1 MPFSYSMHA
10 SEWPLFFHDQ
20 LIVGD
25 SESPVAIC
33 TLWSLKESVAD
44 KIDSGSYSLIGN
56 LYTADGINYIIRNVL
71 ANPVIRHIVLV
82 GADLMRAGEALIELV
97 GEGVGED
104 YRTKKTNAFIHRA
117 IGKEEL
123 DLFRKNVAIHDLRK
137 ENAEG
142 LGPLVSELN
151 KTAKRERFCEPKAI
165 TAVEAPAEGL
175 DTEDAVF
182 RISGRSPSEVWL
194 KALDT
199 VMKFG
204 EVKRT
209 EYEIEQ
215 KELLDLVSVV
225 EGDERALPAWLPIN
239 ERDLHAYINGFF
251 SASKPENVD
260 YTYGERLFSYA
271 LPEGG
276 QRSEN
281 ELHGI
286 INQIQLVEEKLR
298 RNPYTRRAVA
308 ITWRHQKDFS
318 SDNPPCLIE
327 IVWSVK
333 HNKLYQTATF
343 RSHDIYGAWLLNIY
357 GLRKLQKKMAM
368 NIGVDTGSLMVVS
381 VSAHIYK
388 NNWKYAS
395 ELIGRLYSGKRE
407 LVEVDKR
414 GYFLVQVDAAKGEI
428 VVKHKL
434 NDARDSKYQFRG
446 RRAEEIYRK
455 IIHENLIS
463 RLDHAAYI
471 GKELA
476 RAEAAL
482 KSGETFVQDAA

>member
-1 MPFSYSMHA
+1 MQA

-25 SESPVAIC
+25 SASPVAIC
-33 TLWSLKESVAD
+33 TLWSLKESVVN
-44 KIDSGSYSLIGN
+44 KIDKSSYSLIGN

-97 GEGVGED
+97 VDGVGED
-104 YRTKKTNAFIHRA
+104 YRTKRTNAFIHRA

-123 DLFRKNVAIHDLRK
+123 DLFRKNVEIHDLRK
-137 ENAEG
+137 ENVEG
-142 LGPLVSELN
+142 LGSLVNELN

-165 TAVEAPAEGL
+165 TAVEAPAAGL
-175 DTEDAVF
+175 DTEDNVF
-182 RISGRSPSEVWL
+182 RISGKSPSEVWL

-204 EVKRT
+204 EVKTT

-215 KELLDLVSVV
+215 KEVLDLVSVV
-225 EGDERALPAWLPIN
+225 EGDEKTLPTWLPIS
-239 ERDLHAYINGFF
+239 ESDLHAYISGFF
-251 SASKPENVD
+251 SASKPRNVD

-271 LPEGG
+271 LPAIG
-276 QRSEN
+276 QQSEK
-281 ELHGI
+281 ELYGI
-286 INQIQLVEEKLR
+286 INQIQIVEEKLR
-298 RNPYTRRAVA
+298 RNPHTRRAIAV
-308 ITWRHQKDFS
+308 TWKHQKDFS

-333 HNKLYQTATF
+333 HNRLYQTVTF

-357 GLRKLQKKMAM
+357 GLRELQKNIAK
-368 NIGVDTGSLMVVS
+368 NIGLVVGCLVVVS
-381 VSAHIYK
+381 ASAHIYK
-388 NNWKYAS
+388 NNWGYAS
-395 ELIGRLYSGKRE
+395 ELVERLYSGKRE
-407 LVEVDKR
+407 PVEIDKR
-414 GYFLVQVDAAKGEI
+414 GYFLVQVDAARGEI

-446 RRAEEIYRK
+446 RRAVEIY
-455 IIHENLIS
+455 
-463 RLDHAAYI
+463 
-471 GKELA
+471 
-476 RAEAAL
+476 
-482 KSGETFVQDAA
+482 